1 MRLNEHL
8 CVDVELP
15 LALRDVGAHAFS
27 NGIFGLP
34 PCQAVE
40 AFVGQQTVQESLL
53 REKFY
58 T

>member
-34 PCQAVE
+34 PCQAVD
-40 AFVGQQTVQESLL
+40 LL
-53 REKFY
+53 WLAVYKPEVISCF
-58 T
+58 